1 MEQIAARLCISMEFI
16 NAYSVCLWQSAER
29 TRRDSFLSQRS
40 AKESG

>member
-1 MEQIAARLCISMEFI
+1 MHIQF
-16 NAYSVCLWQSAER
+16 AYGRAQSAER